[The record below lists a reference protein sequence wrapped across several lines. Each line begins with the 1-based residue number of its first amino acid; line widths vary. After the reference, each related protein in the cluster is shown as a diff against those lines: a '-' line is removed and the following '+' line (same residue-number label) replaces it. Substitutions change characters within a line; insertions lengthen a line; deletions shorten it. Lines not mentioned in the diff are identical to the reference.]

1 MSESNDRLDRVE
13 KILEQLAE
21 EQKQLAEGQKQ
32 LAERQKETERNLNLL
47 IINTDKAV
55 ARNAEQ
61 IARTDRLARDVL
73 DGLDFLRTAV
83 QGHLSEPSPP
93 AHGAD

>member
-1 MSESNDRLDRVE
+1 MSEKNDRLDRVE
-13 KILEQLAE
+13 KILE
-21 EQKQLAEGQKQ
+21 QLAEGQKQ

-47 IINTDKAV
+47 IITTDKAV
-55 ARNAEQ
+55 ASNAEQ
-61 IARTDRLARDVL
+61 ITRTDRLARDVL

-83 QGHLSEPSPP
+83 QGHLTEPSPP

>member
-1 MSESNDRLDRVE
+1 MSEKNDRLDRVE

-21 EQKQLAEGQKQ
+21 GQKQ
-32 LAERQKETERNLNLL
+32 LTERQKETERNLNLL
-47 IINTDKAV
+47 IITTDKAV

-61 IARTDRLARDVL
+61 ITRTDRLARDVL